1 MENDHDSVGEF
12 KTVLK
17 AQSEAYLEFHIALI
31 NLLNNQKEILA
42 KVDKHNIFTEEE
54 CKKINR
60 EINNIERIFKD
71 FQNKQATRDHDIE
84 GSVDDFKATIDSF
97 NEILEELVNEIKSIK
112 KMQWD
117 FKNMFSKITYSVGGI
132 ITFLTLYQLF
142 TGKNIMNLIN

>member
-71 FQNKQATRDHDIE
+71 FQTKQVTRDHDIE

-97 NEILEELVNEIKSIK
+97 NDTLVEVVNEIKSIK

-117 FKNMFSKITYSVGGI
+117 FKNLFSKITYSVGGI
-132 ITFLTLYQLF
+132 ITFLTMYQLL
-142 TGKNIMNLIN
+142 TGKGIISIIK